1 MSDVQGAAIEA
12 TPNRPH
18 PSAGGREVSAAYPT
32 VVWISR
38 IRGLQSHL
46 RLIAQ
51 SCADSDNPHVQR
63 IGRQAVCGIAEADRY
78 LADPDWSTD
87 PCQQEEPA

>member
-1 MSDVQGAAIEA
+1 MEQ
-12 TPNRPH
+12 P
-18 PSAGGREVSAAYPT
+18 YPT
-32 VVWISR
+32 IVWLSR
-38 IRGLQSHL
+38 IAGLQSHL

-63 IGRQAVCGIAEADRY
+63 IGRQAACGIAEADRY

-87 PCQQEEPA
+87 PSRKHPSAQVSQ

>member
-1 MSDVQGAAIEA
+1 MSD
-12 TPNRPH
+12 P
-18 PSAGGREVSAAYPT
+18 YPT
-32 VVWISR
+32 VVWIGR

-51 SCADSDNPHVQR
+51 SCAHSDNPHVQR
-63 IGRQAVCGIAEADRY
+63 ISRQAASGIAEADRY

-87 PCQQEEPA
+87 PRQQEQSHEA

>member
-1 MSDVQGAAIEA
+1 MSD
-12 TPNRPH
+12 P
-18 PSAGGREVSAAYPT
+18 YPT
-32 VVWISR
+32 IVWVSR

-51 SCADSDNPHVQR
+51 SCAGSENVHVQR
-63 IGRQAVCGIAEADRY
+63 IGRQAECGIAEADRY

-87 PCQQEEPA
+87 GLGQEVRS